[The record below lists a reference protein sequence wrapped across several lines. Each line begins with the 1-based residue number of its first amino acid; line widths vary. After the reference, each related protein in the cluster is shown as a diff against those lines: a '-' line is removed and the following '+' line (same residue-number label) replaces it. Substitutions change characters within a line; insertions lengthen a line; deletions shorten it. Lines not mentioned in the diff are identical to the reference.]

1 MPPKGKSRGLGR
13 GLDALLPKAEA
24 GGTRML
30 AVESLTASP
39 YQPRGRF
46 DDENLAELAAS
57 IAEKGVLQPL
67 LVRPAGDRFE
77 IVAGERRFRAAV
89 QAGLS
94 SVPAVVRAM
103 DDRETLEVAIVENLQ
118 REDLTPIEEARAYQR
133 LIDFGH
139 DQAGVATAVGRS
151 RSAIANTL
159 RLLRL
164 PEEAQRALEGGEI
177 TSGHARAILAL
188 PEEDRAWALE
198 RILAHGLTVRQAE
211 ALRRPTEHAA
221 RPQRDARFRALEE
234 DLARHA
240 GTKVRVQGGKR
251 GRVEL
256 HFRSEEELERILE
269 LLGYQA

>member
-1 MPPKGKSRGLGR
+1 MPPKGKNRGLGR
-13 GLDALLPKAEA
+13 GLDALLPRVEP
-24 GGTRML
+24 GGGRMMPTDAL
-30 AVESLTASP
+30 SPSP

-46 DDENLAELAAS
+46 DDTKVAELAAS

-67 LVRPAGDRFE
+67 LVRPVGDAFE
-77 IVAGERRFRAAV
+77 IVAGERRYRAAL

-94 SVPAVVRAM
+94 SVPVVVREM
-103 DDRETLEVAIVENLQ
+103 DDRETLELAIVENLQ

-133 LIDFGH
+133 LLEFGH
-139 DQAGVATAVGRS
+139 DQAGVAMVVGRS
-151 RSAIANTL
+151 RSAVANTL
-159 RLLRL
+159 RLLGLSESVRAAV
-164 PEEAQRALEGGEI
+164 EAGEI
-177 TSGHARAILAL
+177 SSGHARAILSL
-188 PEEDRAWALE
+188 PEGDREWALAQIVE
-198 RILAHGLTVRQAE
+198 RGLTVRHAE
-211 ALRRPTEHAA
+211 TLRRPTRGAQKVA
-221 RPQRDARFRALEE
+221 TDARFRALEE

>member
-1 MPPKGKSRGLGR
+1 MVPVE
-13 GLDALLPKAEA
+13 AL
-24 GGTRML
+24 
-30 AVESLTASP
+30 SASP

-46 DDENLAELAAS
+46 DDEKVAELASS

-67 LVRPAGDRFE
+67 LVRPVAEGFE

-94 SVPAVVRAM
+94 SVPAVVREM
-103 DDRETLEVAIVENLQ
+103 GDRETLEIAIVENLQ
-118 REDLTPIEEARAYQR
+118 REDLTPVEEARAYQR
-133 LIDFGH
+133 LIEFGH
-139 DQAGVATAVGRS
+139 DQAGVAEAVGRS

-164 PEEAQRALEGGEI
+164 PEGAQQALEDGEI

-188 PEEDRAWALE
+188 PDEDRAWALE
-198 RILAHGLTVRQAE
+198 RIVAHGLTVRQAE
-211 ALRRPTEHAA
+211 ALRRPTEHGP
-221 RPQRDARFRALEE
+221 RLQRDARYSALEE